1 MHNTTPSSITYLTT
15 LGKIRL
21 HAIAGSIQGRTE
33 GEEHINPGKFVLTR
47 QLSPIQGTVK
57 KKASLQ
63 QCAYFI
69 AGVQCCVLV
78 FISYFR
84 SVSWDKTQQV
94 AKAIPSSFGFSS

>member
-47 QLSPIQGTVK
+47 QPGPIQGTVK
-57 KKASLQ
+57 KRPAYNSVHISL
-63 QCAYFI
+63 
-69 AGVQCCVLV
+69 
-78 FISYFR
+78 R
-84 SVSWDKTQQV
+84 
-94 AKAIPSSFGFSS
+94 GFSVVF